1 MREDERVRPPVS
13 AAATTFPALP
23 SSSAASYLLSTF
35 GRPERLVTCSYE
47 RSDQPTM
54 VQVLHIANGDTM
66 NMKLAAKDNLIG
78 KALAAKMSDASLL
91 EQLFLSALSRK
102 PTAAES
108 GPLLKELAAT
118 PPEAKRQAWEDVYW
132 SVLSSKEFLFNH

>member
-1 MREDERVRPPVS
+1 MGS
-13 AAATTFPALP
+13 AARTGAGDNISLTVFI
-23 SSSAASYLLSTF
+23 
-35 GRPERLVTCSYE
+35 R
-47 RSDQPTM
+47 
-54 VQVLHIANGDTM
+54 IANGDTM

-78 KALAAKMSDASLL
+78 KALAAKTADAALL